1 MRWWSSPG
9 RAGRAP
15 ATAVRVLA
23 ACVLAFSAT
32 GAASAADPPGATA
45 RLSAAVDLTEGQK
58 ITVTGEGFR
67 GGLTSVAVGL
77 CKKGYTGNT
86 DCDLAGGAVLVNIG
100 GSGRL
105 PRITLT
111 VHARFAGI
119 DCRTVPCV
127 VGISP
132 LPTGTPAALR
142 PANTV
147 DIPVGFRGG
156 TPRGESSGV
165 GRAVTATT
173 PGGTVASSGSRWHGP
188 STLLWGASTAL
199 AALCA
204 GAALLSLRRVRHD
217 GGTPLPDTGGTS

>member
-9 RAGRAP
+9 RPGGALV
-15 ATAVRVLA
+15 TA
-23 ACVLAFSAT
+23 ACVLALSGT
-32 GAASAADPPGATA
+32 GTASAADSPGAAA

-58 ITVTGEGFR
+58 ITVSGEGFR
-67 GGLTSVAVGL
+67 SGLTSVAVGL

-86 DCDLAGGAVLVNIG
+86 DCDLAGGATLVNIG

-119 DCRTVPCV
+119 DCRTVQCV

-147 DIPVGFRGG
+147 DIAVGFRGG
-156 TPRGESSGV
+156 TTRGESSGA

-173 PGGTVASSGSRWHGP
+173 PDGTVASSDSRWRGP
-188 STLLWGASTAL
+188 STVLWGASTAL
-199 AALCA
+199 TALCA
-204 GAALLSLRRVRHD
+204 GVALFRFRRVRHD
-217 GGTPLPDTGGTS
+217 GATPLPDTGGTS

>member
-1 MRWWSSPG
+1 MRWPSSPA
-9 RAGRAP
+9 RLHRTA
-15 ATAVRVLA
+15 ATVAATTV
-23 ACVLAFSAT
+23 ACVLALAST
-32 GAASAADPPGATA
+32 GVASAADSPGATA
-45 RLSAAVDLTEGQK
+45 RLSAATDLAEGQR
-58 ITVTGEGFR
+58 ITVTGAGFR

-86 DCDLAGGAVLVNIG
+86 DCDLAGGAKLVNIG

-105 PRITLT
+105 PTITLT

-119 DCRTVPCV
+119 DCHTAQCV

-156 TPRGESSGV
+156 TTRGEPSGA
-165 GRAVTATT
+165 GRAGVPVTAV
-173 PGGTVASSGSRWHGP
+173 GTAASPDSRWSGP
-188 STLLWGASTAL
+188 STVLWTASTAL
-199 AALCA
+199 TALCA
-204 GAALLSLRRVRHD
+204 GAAAYSARRRRPESP
-217 GGTPLPDTGGTS
+217 TPLPDTGGTS